1 MVAGHGTHGAHFFA
15 VAAVSIDGFIARHS
29 GDFSFDWTSAE
40 DKKHLRAMEGKADVL
55 LLARKTFEVA
65 KKNLAKRNCIVLTR
79 RVGGNGVKREGK
91 LLVFLNP
98 RKASLEKFVSAQGYK
113 EVCVL
118 GGRAAYNYCLKKGLL
133 DDVWLTIEPVVF
145 GNGISMFDDAQ
156 APALKKFRLV
166 SAKRLNKKGSLLLH
180 YSAR

>member
-40 DKKHLRAMEGKADVL
+40 DKKHLRAMECKADVL

-79 RVGGNGVKREGK
+79 RVGGNGVRREGK
-91 LLVFLNP
+91 LRVFLNP

-118 GGRAAYNYCLKKGLL
+118 GGRAAYNYCLKKNLL
-133 DDVWLTIEPVVF
+133 HDIWLTIEPVVF

-166 SAKRLNKKGSLLLH
+166 SAKRLNKNGSLLLH